1 MDQFQVSVLYATFLT
16 SPMLN
21 FVGALWQKK
30 KKLLKK
36 KKPLHYNSYPTSCG
50 FPDLGQSMK
59 FYQWVEI

>member
-30 KKLLKK
+30 KIIIKK
-36 KKPLHYNSYPTSCG
+36 EKTSS
-50 FPDLGQSMK
+50 L
-59 FYQWVEI
+59 